1 MPSAWKTSLFIPVF
15 KRGNRKAHEN
25 YRLIALVSALS
36 NNTNNKQHL
45 LCIRMPPHWTATFT
59 IQNPNAH
66 PVKNNLGRKF
76 EYHIVTSINGAGSQ
90 ETQSNEKFHHLP
102 QDIIRPMAY
111 SLG

>member
-1 MPSAWKTSLFIPVF
+1 MLKFFVF
-15 KRGNRKAHEN
+15 SG
-25 YRLIALVSALS
+25 

-76 EYHIVTSINGAGSQ
+76 EYHIVISINGAGSQ